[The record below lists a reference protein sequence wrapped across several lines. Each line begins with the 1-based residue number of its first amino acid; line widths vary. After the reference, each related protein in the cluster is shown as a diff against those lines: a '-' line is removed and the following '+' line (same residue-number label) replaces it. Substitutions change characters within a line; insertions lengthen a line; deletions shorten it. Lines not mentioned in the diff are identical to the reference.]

1 MGTDK
6 SKVESLLCPSSFPA
20 MTTLAEIQKAIQR
33 LAPEEQHALLQ
44 WLDEKTDE
52 TPAMLAAIDEGLH
65 SLQTKGTQPFT
76 RAQLEQRVRQWSGGS
91 R

>member
-1 MGTDK
+1 
-6 SKVESLLCPSSFPA
+6 
-20 MTTLAEIQKAIQR
+20 MTKLAEIQDAIRQ
-33 LAPEEQHALLQ
+33 LAPQEQQELLH
-44 WLDEKTDE
+44 WLDEKVEE

-91 R
+91 H

>member
-1 MGTDK
+1 
-6 SKVESLLCPSSFPA
+6 
-20 MTTLAEIQKAIQR
+20 MTTLAEIQEAIQR
-33 LAPEEQHALLQ
+33 LAPEEQQALRH
-44 WLDEKTDE
+44 WLDEKAEE

-76 RAQLEQRVRQWSGGS
+76 RAQLEQRVRQWSTGS